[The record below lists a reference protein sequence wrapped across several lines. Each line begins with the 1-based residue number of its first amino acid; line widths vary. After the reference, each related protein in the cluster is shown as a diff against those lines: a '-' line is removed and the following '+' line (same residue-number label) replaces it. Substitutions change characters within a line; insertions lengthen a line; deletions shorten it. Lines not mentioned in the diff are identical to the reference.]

1 MQSPCDE
8 EHSPDVEPMEF
19 DRWSSWSLTGAKP
32 EEVSGGVSRSLY
44 HVPCRLALHNTLRV
58 GSYKSTS

>member
-19 DRWSSWSLTGAKP
+19 DRWSPWSLTGAKP
-32 EEVSGGVSRSLY
+32 EEVSGVGRGWGEVKVP
-44 HVPCRLALHNTLRV
+44 VPCSLQV
-58 GSYKSTS
+58 GTAQYT